1 MLRKLLKHNLKNT
14 WVILKGKI
22 CYSSKKSLFMWQS
35 DQFGYQRN
43 TGVQPVFAGYH
54 LSSVHFYDILWTHKI
69 IHEKWLNNALEKN
82 GTRWELVARQY
93 MALVSKLTRESGLQ
107 GSNPDLI
114 HHYFSHPT
122 HFEDHLRGKECD
134 NQTSF
139 SVPDSFSW

>member
-54 LSSVHFYDILWTHKI
+54 LSSVHFYVILWTHKI
-69 IHEKWLNNALEKN
+69 IYKKWLNNALEKN

-93 MALVSKLTRESGLQ
+93 MTLVSKLTRESGLQ

-139 SVPDSFSW
+139 SVPDSFIW